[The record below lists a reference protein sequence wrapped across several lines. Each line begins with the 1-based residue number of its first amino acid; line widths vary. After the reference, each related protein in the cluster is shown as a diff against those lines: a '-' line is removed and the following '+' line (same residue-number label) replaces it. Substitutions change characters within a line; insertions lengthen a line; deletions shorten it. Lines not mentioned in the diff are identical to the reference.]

1 MSEDTMDYQR
11 GYIEMVRLCATLL
24 IVLAEKKLKNTED
37 QKSQTHIETLHDE
50 AARLLNHFPAPDVL
64 TEEKH
69 DNVFHRLIDMFTEL
83 EGNDDEGWQAYQ
95 PMLKTLYSRLH

>member
-37 QKSQTHIETLHDE
+37 QKSH
-50 AARLLNHFPAPDVL
+50 R
-64 TEEKH
+64 
-69 DNVFHRLIDMFTEL
+69 NV
-83 EGNDDEGWQAYQ
+83 A
-95 PMLKTLYSRLH
+95 